1 MQIAR
6 GATATFHTRCEAMN
20 LAVLLRGS
28 CTRVGYLHS
37 WHAQRSALSADPL
50 CGADLPGELHNSAM
64 RGLRL
69 GCEAT
74 HNVY

>member
-37 WHAQRSALSADPL
+37 WHAQRSALIRCAALIYQVSCTTAQCVVSDSGVRRPIMYI
-50 CGADLPGELHNSAM
+50 D
-64 RGLRL
+64 
-69 GCEAT
+69 
-74 HNVY
+74 